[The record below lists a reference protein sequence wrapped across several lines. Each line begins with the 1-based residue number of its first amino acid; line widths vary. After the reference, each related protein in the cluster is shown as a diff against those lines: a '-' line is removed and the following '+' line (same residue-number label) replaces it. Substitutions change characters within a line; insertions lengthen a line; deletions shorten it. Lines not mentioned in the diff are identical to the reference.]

1 MKVILANPDLTKVEG
16 QRVVGTVFF
25 SDLRGFTTH
34 CSTCDPEQVVS
45 DINEYLTLAT
55 KVIRAHGGTVHKFIG
70 DGVMAVFGDPVP
82 QPDHADRAVAASLEI
97 QREMQRLRGGR
108 SEAEWEMFV
117 RIGLHSGELVAGDI
131 GSEDMLEYTVMGETV
146 SVAARL
152 EGLNKELGTE
162 ILLSADTAEMLDDRF
177 ELRALGEVEVRGR
190 PEPLEVLTVEG
201 GTRDAGT

>member
-1 MKVILANPDLTKVEG
+1 
-16 QRVVGTVFF
+16 
-25 SDLRGFTTH
+25 
-34 CSTCDPEQVVS
+34 
-45 DINEYLTLAT
+45 
-55 KVIRAHGGTVHKFIG
+55 
-70 DGVMAVFGDPVP
+70 MAVFGDPVP
-82 QPDHADRAVAASLEI
+82 QPNHADRAVAASLEI

-108 SEAEWEMFV
+108 SETEWEMFV

>member
-1 MKVILANPDLTKVEG
+1 
-16 QRVVGTVFF
+16 
-25 SDLRGFTTH
+25 
-34 CSTCDPEQVVS
+34 
-45 DINEYLTLAT
+45 
-55 KVIRAHGGTVHKFIG
+55 
-70 DGVMAVFGDPVP
+70 MAVFGDPVP
-82 QPDHADRAVAASLEI
+82 QPNHADRAVAASLEI